1 MDEILKSCDEPV
13 DPSSFNVP
21 KNRFAAYL
29 VDLMTLVRTLS
40 GICDTY
46 KDFACKLFSVIPK
59 GYARIDIV
67 ADTYRETSLKN
78 PERLKRGTS
87 SRVMVQSALSKRP
100 RNFNDFLKNGENKS
114 RLIELIQ
121 DVLIENKEEIIGML
135 KCQEIFFSA
144 DKVCNRIT
152 STTVSL
158 VESLCSNQEEADTK
172 LLLHTKHVLDN
183 DDSKLVLMRSPSGDV
198 DIQVLFIST
207 FLVES
212 EQKRICID
220 FGIGKSRKI
229 LHLSSVDMSDDLK
242 SALTGFHVFTGNDY
256 LSCIFRTSKKLCWK
270 ALVKSNKFKEL
281 GNQLQLKE
289 ELVLLLEEYICCLFG
304 KSKKKDVNV
313 LRYEIFQNVYEKK
326 GKIIDLS
333 LLPPCRAS
341 LFLQSQ
347 RCN

>member
-1 MDEILKSCDEPV
+1 M
-13 DPSSFNVP
+13 
-21 KNRFAAYL
+21 
-29 VDLMTLVRTLS
+29 
-40 GICDTY
+40 
-46 KDFACKLFSVIPK
+46 
-59 GYARIDIV
+59 
-67 ADTYRETSLKN
+67 
-78 PERLKRGTS
+78 
-87 SRVMVQSALSKRP
+87 
-100 RNFNDFLKNGENKS
+100 
-114 RLIELIQ
+114 IELIQ

-172 LLLHTKHVLDN
+172 LLLHTKHVLDI
-183 DDSKLVLMRSPSGDV
+183 DDSKLVLVRSPSGDV
-198 DIQVLFIST
+198 DMQVSFIST

-212 EQKRICID
+212 EQKRIYID
-220 FGIGKSRKI
+220 FGSGKSRKI

-242 SALTGFHVFTGNDY
+242 SALTGFHAFTGNDY
-256 LSCIFRTSKKLCWK
+256 LSCIFRKSKKLCWK
-270 ALVKSNKFKEL
+270 ALVKSNKFIQMFKEL
-281 GNQLQLKE
+281 GNQLQLKK

-341 LFLQSQ
+341 L
-347 RCN
+347 